1 METSGRGRIRAK
13 QINNFKHR
21 KYQHKTQNKL
31 QKCVKHTQTH
41 LIETNDKNQ
50 LFLMFYNE

>member
-31 QKCVKHTQTH
+31 QKMRQTH
-41 LIETNDKNQ
+41 TDTS
-50 LFLMFYNE
+50 Y